1 MERNGRKTG
10 DSASGTECITANI
23 RRKWLQLL
31 WHHTFI
37 FRFFWC
43 EILNSVCSYY
53 ANHKKTWGA
62 LQNYRVVF
70 FKSKHPG
77 DANWVLS
84 EFVSVVVSAVLSV
97 VLGYLVSFSC
107 LNIARFV

>member
-1 MERNGRKTG
+1 MTLPVADRRPAESYLKLPAALQWNNNQLVQCSSATDKPHQSQREKEMERNGRKTG
-10 DSASGTECITANI
+10 DSASGTECIAANI

-62 LQNYRVVF
+62 L
-70 FKSKHPG
+70 
-77 DANWVLS
+77 
-84 EFVSVVVSAVLSV
+84 
-97 VLGYLVSFSC
+97 
-107 LNIARFV
+107 